1 MKAAVEGL
9 AIGSLF
15 TGSVLLAAQRTVM
28 IQIAAAEVRAE
39 PAVALD
45 FVRSQSALLSG
56 VQGVEVWV
64 RRGGELHGTWSRIS
78 FRAHQVVATGF
89 ILARGR
95 RG

>member
-1 MKAAVEGL
+1 
-9 AIGSLF
+9 
-15 TGSVLLAAQRTVM
+15 LAAQGTVM

-64 RRGGELHGTWSRIS
+64 RRGGEFMVPG
-78 FRAHQVVATGF
+78 VASAFGLTRSLPLG
-89 ILARGR
+89 LSWPAVG
-95 RG
+95 GVDV